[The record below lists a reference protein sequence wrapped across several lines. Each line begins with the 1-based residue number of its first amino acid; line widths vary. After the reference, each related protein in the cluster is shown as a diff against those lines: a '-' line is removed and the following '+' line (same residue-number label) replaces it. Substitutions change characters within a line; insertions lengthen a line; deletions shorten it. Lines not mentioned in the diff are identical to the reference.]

1 MAVPFYLPEGGAD
14 DTVASAAGLAS
25 DGTGSTSSSSQS
37 SPNTTSS
44 ATQTPIQSPLVPGD
58 LVMAFCEA
66 FYRYSINSA
75 LKEHD
80 FTTTGGLE
88 YQMAIRHSVTVP
100 FSICFCYFCNV
111 VFTVSA

>member
-66 FYRYSINSA
+66 FYRYSINSGKSFIFPA
-75 LKEHD
+75 YHL
-80 FTTTGGLE
+80 
-88 YQMAIRHSVTVP
+88 P
-100 FSICFCYFCNV
+100 
-111 VFTVSA
+111 